1 MAKRLETLERV
12 EESLYNALAVF
23 YGEGYDNADEDMYNA
38 VYNLENALRR
48 RIDSVK
54 IAAIEAEKEEVYA

>member
-12 EESLYNALAVF
+12 EEQLYNALAVF
-23 YGEGYDNADEDMYNA
+23 YSEGYDNADEDMYNA